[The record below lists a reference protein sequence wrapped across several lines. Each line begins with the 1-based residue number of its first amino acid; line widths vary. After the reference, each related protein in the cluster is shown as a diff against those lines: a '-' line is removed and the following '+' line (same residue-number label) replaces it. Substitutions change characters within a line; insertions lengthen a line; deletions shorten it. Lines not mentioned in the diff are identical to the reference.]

1 MGNINRFG
9 SGGAERMV
17 RKSTVKLLDLIDL
30 DFLQDFQD
38 NFAGSVGV
46 ASLTED
52 EDGNA
57 LTRPSCFSELC
68 IKIIRTTECGLRR
81 CRQTEIRGGLGLVCR
96 VALLL
101 IATAS

>member
-1 MGNINRFG
+1 MRSKDSVGL
-9 SGGAERMV
+9 
-17 RKSTVKLLDLIDL
+17 KDLLDV

-38 NFAGSVGV
+38 NFAYSVGV

-52 EDGNA
+52 EHGNP

>member
-1 MGNINRFG
+1 MRSKDSVGL
-9 SGGAERMV
+9 
-17 RKSTVKLLDLIDL
+17 KDLLDV

-81 CRQTEIRGGLGLVCR
+81 CQQLPV
-96 VALLL
+96 L
-101 IATAS
+101 ICQSTNSLAIMRLCLNLHLSILQLRYRL